1 MNALRQFVT
10 RTGSPRAVGVVRIG
24 VGAAA
29 VLKGFERAP
38 VLDRLAGDGVV
49 RIPYVVG
56 QPTVLGVP
64 TELIVVVWI
73 TLAAAFMLGAF
84 TTVSGIALT
93 VVLAGVLLSD
103 QQLFSNHL
111 YLLTWLVGLL
121 TLARSG
127 STLSIDARLG
137 RGRRSI
143 PVWPAALLR
152 LQVIVLYFFAGLS
165 KINLTYLSGTVVAVS
180 LRREG
185 PLAIPGDWRSFQVMA
200 ALSAL
205 SIMVELGLAIGLMLP
220 RWRRTA
226 FVLGLAMHAGIA
238 FWFDLTLLLIIFGL
252 MTLAPYVLFLDD
264 RPERLTVVWDDSCS
278 FCRGWVTWFRRL
290 DWLGV
295 LRLVPNS
302 DVEELGRLQVTREE
316 ADEALQLVGVRRRS
330 RGFLAVVGV
339 LETLPISFLWAP
351 LLRLWPIARLGDIVY
366 RRVAQRRSCA
376 IRPIT
381 P

>member
-1 MNALRQFVT
+1 
-10 RTGSPRAVGVVRIG
+10 

-73 TLAAAFMLGAF
+73 TLAAAFMLG
-84 TTVSGIALT
+84 
-93 VVLAGVLLSD
+93 
-103 QQLFSNHL
+103 
-111 YLLTWLVGLL
+111 
-121 TLARSG
+121 
-127 STLSIDARLG
+127 
-137 RGRRSI
+137 
-143 PVWPAALLR
+143 ALLR

-238 FWFDLTLLLIIFGL
+238 FWFDLTLPLIIFGL